1 MIAVVAATWIAVS
14 SDLGVYPKAGP
25 IAADRAAAA
34 AQGAS
39 GDCVRFQSPARLA
52 AGTPFRTAL
61 LRGLEFR
68 LSDGWDISI
77 GPVSEPTMDY
87 LWVVSP
93 PLQTAPH
100 RMIGAG
106 YGLTAR
112 QSARIQRRLRFVLT
126 RADYDAARA
135 AIDLRSAEDTLKRL
149 DQLGRGRL
157 SFVITDFQVRDLP
170 RVDRGQ
176 GDAFD
181 WITFEGEACVPKGGQ
196 GAFRMDLA
204 NLQMEPTRAGS

>member
-1 MIAVVAATWIAVS
+1 MIAV
-14 SDLGVYPKAGP
+14 
-25 IAADRAAAA
+25 IAAAWITLDWGPRVQAEVGRAVAHRGGEAR
-34 AQGAS
+34 QGAS
-39 GDCVRFQSPARLA
+39 DDCVRFQSPARLA

-68 LSDGWDISI
+68 LSDGWDISV
-77 GPVSEPTMDY
+77 GPADEPTMDY

-100 RMIGAG
+100 RMIGPG

-112 QSARIQRRLRFVLT
+112 QSARIGRPLRFVMT

-135 AIDLRSAEDTLKRL
+135 AIDLRSAEETLKRL

-157 SFVITDFQVRDLP
+157 SFVITDFQVRDVTLA
-170 RVDRGQ
+170 DGTK

-181 WITFEGEACVPKGGQ
+181 WITFTGEACIPRDRPRHF
-196 GAFRMDLA
+196 AR
-204 NLQMEPTRAGS
+204 S